1 MVKALGRE
9 YNPQSGERKRERKEE
24 GRAREGKGVGLRLAS
39 RRQQSVQLGVH
50 WRSRRQERQPPS
62 AGKACLG
69 MLLLR
74 KVHLSQGGAL
84 IVGEHWTP
92 GTV

>member
-1 MVKALGRE
+1 MVKGLGRE

-50 WRSRRQERQPPS
+50 WALPK
-62 AGKACLG
+62 AGEAATVC
-69 MLLLR
+69 R
-74 KVHLSQGGAL
+74 KSL
-84 IVGEHWTP
+84 P
-92 GTV
+92 GHAAP

>member
-9 YNPQSGERKRERKEE
+9 YNPHSGERKRERKE

-50 WRSRRQERQPPS
+50 WALPK
-62 AGKACLG
+62 AGEAATVC
-69 MLLLR
+69 R
-74 KVHLSQGGAL
+74 KSL
-84 IVGEHWTP
+84 P
-92 GTV
+92 GHAAP